1 MSDKLISPQQK
12 DIYEQ
17 FKETFNEE
25 LAVLEKRRRLIK
37 SWRALRIQEG
47 IRKTNRALKKK

>member
-1 MSDKLISPQQK
+1 MDTQLLSPKQK
-12 DIYEQ
+12 EIYEE
-17 FKETFNEE
+17 FKKTFDEE